1 MAIRPESEE
10 IMTEKVLY
18 EELCPTEFQKRLA
31 DCPAAY
37 LPLGTLEWHGPHLPL
52 GADGIQS
59 QELFV
64 RVARRVGGIVLPKLF
79 LGPDR
84 FYHDPERE
92 LYGMDL
98 YTGGT
103 IIPYPMQQLPG
114 SAYWLPDEEY
124 RTMILRIGANLS
136 RAGFRV
142 LVAHG
147 HGPSTHQFAA
157 LEEEMK
163 ERYGLICFTAFDVLE
178 NTPLRY
184 QNDHAAANE
193 TSITMAVRPELVQM
207 ERFAAGEEPV
217 AMAGEDPRIHASADY
232 GRKILEINIDAI
244 CRKVEEILKKK

>member
-1 MAIRPESEE
+1 MKNFARRNFRSGWRTVRRRICRWGRWNG
-10 IMTEKVLY
+10 M
-18 EELCPTEFQKRLA
+18 
-31 DCPAAY
+31 
-37 LPLGTLEWHGPHLPL
+37 GPHLPL

-217 AMAGEDPRIHASADY
+217 AMAGEDPRIPCFGGLWKEDPGDKHRRPYAAKWKRS
-232 GRKILEINIDAI
+232 
-244 CRKVEEILKKK
+244 